1 MGYLINR
8 RKERTLVC
16 FRRLTK
22 PADLSDELEGRVP
35 NLCVCG
41 WWVEVEER
49 FDISAHPQSLGIM
62 RESRL
67 VLG

>member
-1 MGYLINR
+1 
-8 RKERTLVC
+8 
-16 FRRLTK
+16 
-22 PADLSDELEGRVP
+22 LEGRVP

-41 WWVEVEER
+41 WRVEVEER